1 MSSLL
6 IGVLGIIAFFIL
18 IALRT
23 PIGLAMILVGFV
35 GYSCVTSLTAGCRI
49 VAADIYTTFS
59 SYSLAVIPMFVW
71 MGFLG
76 YYAGIG
82 TKLYSFAYK
91 LVGHLPGGLAMAS
104 QIACAI
110 FGAICGSSTATTA
123 TIGLIAYPE
132 MKKYNY
138 SDTLS
143 TSCIAAG
150 GAIGI
155 MIPPSVILVLY
166 GIAAGQSI
174 GSLFLA
180 GILPGI
186 LLTCLYIATIWVIT
200 LRNPSWGPPSPE
212 GKSSI
217 KEIFS
222 SLFSSGLL
230 EIFIVFTITFGGF
243 FAGLFTPTE
252 AGAVGAGGVLVVTLF
267 RKSLTM
273 EGIKKSLADATV
285 TSAMIFL
292 LVAGATIFGRFM
304 AITRIP
310 FELASWAGALPF
322 EPYIVMGVIL
332 FILFI
337 LGTFID
343 SLPLMLLTVPIFY
356 PVVVEN
362 LGYDP
367 IWFGVIMVLVVSM
380 GCITP
385 PVGINVYVIRG
396 VTNVP
401 LNDIFRGIWG
411 FLIAIVI
418 CCALLIAFPQ
428 IATFLPSKCTP

>member
-1 MSSLL
+1 MSSIF
-6 IGVLGIIAFFIL
+6 IGILGIISFFIL

-23 PIGLAMILVGFV
+23 PIALAMIIVGFL
-35 GYSCVTSLTAGCRI
+35 GYSSVTSFTAGYRI
-49 VAADIYTTFS
+49 VSADIFATFS
-59 SYSLAVIPMFVW
+59 SYTLAVIPMFVW

-76 YYAGIG
+76 YYTGIG
-82 TKLYSFAYK
+82 TKLYSFGYK

-138 SDTLS
+138 SDILS

-150 GAIGI
+150 GTLGI

-166 GIAAGQSI
+166 GIASGQSI

-186 LLTCLYIATIWVIT
+186 LLTFLFIITIWVVT

-212 GKSSI
+212 GKTSL
-217 KEIFS
+217 KEIFAI
-222 SLFSSGLL
+222 LTSSGLL
-230 EIFIVFTITFGGF
+230 EVFIVFTITFGGF
-243 FAGLFTPTE
+243 FAGWFTPTE
-252 AGAVGAGGVLVVTLF
+252 AGAVGAGGVLVVALL
-267 RKSLTM
+267 RKILTW
-273 EGIKKSLADATV
+273 EGIKKSLADTTA
-285 TSAMIFL
+285 TSAMILL

-310 FELASWAGALPF
+310 FELANWAGALPF
-322 EPYIVMGVIL
+322 EPYIVVAIIL
-332 FILFI
+332 FILLI

-356 PVVVEN
+356 PVVVQK

-367 IWFGVIMVLVVSM
+367 IWFGIIMVLVVSM

-401 LNDIFRGIWG
+401 LNDIFRGTWA
-411 FLIAIVI
+411 FLIAITI
-418 CCALLIAFPQ
+418 CCALLIVFPQ
-428 IATFLPSKCTP
+428 IATFLPSKFMP

>member
-1 MSSLL
+1 
-6 IGVLGIIAFFIL
+6 
-18 IALRT
+18 
-23 PIGLAMILVGFV
+23 V
-35 GYSCVTSLTAGCRI
+35 GYSSVTSFTAGYRI
-49 VAADIYTTFS
+49 VSADIYATFS

-71 MGFLG
+71 MGFLS

-82 TKLYSFAYK
+82 TKVYSFAYK
-91 LVGHLPGGLAMAS
+91 IVGHLPGGLAMAS

-138 SDTLS
+138 NDILAS
-143 TSCIAAG
+143 SCIAAG
-150 GAIGI
+150 GTLGI
-155 MIPPSVILVLY
+155 LIPPSVILVLY
-166 GIAAGQSI
+166 GIATGQSI

-186 LLTCLYIATIWVIT
+186 LLTVLFIITIWVIT

-212 GKSSI
+212 GKSSL
-217 KEIFS
+217 KEIYTN
-222 SLFSSGLL
+222 LYTSGLL
-230 EIFIVFTITFGGF
+230 EVFVVFAITFGGF
-243 FAGLFTPTE
+243 FAGWFTPTE
-252 AGAVGAGGVLVVTLF
+252 AGAVGVGGVLLVTLI
-267 RKSLTM
+267 RKSLTW
-273 EGIKKSLADATV
+273 EVINKSLADTTV

-304 AITRIP
+304 AIARIP
-310 FELASWAGALPF
+310 YELAAWAGALPF
-322 EPYIVMGVIL
+322 EPFIVVAVIL
-332 FILFI
+332 FILLI

-343 SLPLMLLTVPIFY
+343 SLPLMLLTIPIFY
-356 PVVVEN
+356 PVVVQN

-367 IWFGVIMVLVVSM
+367 IWFGIIMVLVVSM

-385 PVGINVYVIRG
+385 PVGINVYVIKG

-401 LNDIFRGIWG
+401 LNDIFKGIWG
-411 FLIAIVI
+411 FLIAILV
-418 CCALLIAFPQ
+418 CCALLIVFPQ
-428 IATFLPSKCTP
+428 IATFLPSRLTP